1 MIILTSI
8 FFDEIPNI
16 KPDVCILSALWN
28 CDFAKL
34 LNFSLIIFCF
44 KKLPLI
50 IGLVSIPNL

>member
-1 MIILTSI
+1 MITLGSI

-16 KPDVCILSALWN
+16 KPDECILSALWN
-28 CDFAKL
+28 WYFAKL

-44 KKLPLI
+44 EKLPLI